1 VWSTLPIATFTDIG
15 GKGGF
20 FYVGQEYDAT
30 TGLQYSRARYYDPVS
45 SEFISQDPLGFAGG
59 DTNLYRR
66 AGNSPANATDPS
78 GMIVETGWDAF
89 SLGVGLVSLGY
100 NLRYG
105 TWKDVGYDVLGIVAD
120 VGATL
125 LPGVPGGAGVAIR
138 ATRLG
143 ARAADAVAASATL
156 QRSIKAVQL
165 ANLGANTIQGVESGV
180 NAYDAYQDGRYT
192 EAVFNGIGAGF
203 AGLHLG
209 TSAAGSAGRAARAL
223 GGGFSAGFSESLGR
237 QGARLYSAE
246 GAAASGIEATANG
259 LRRGVQGL
267 APVSEATLSLRMVDG
282 MSSVEFAKK
291 ARALQELG
299 DQGKLVRAA
308 NPVARDPGVTNAH
321 RQDMIRRIWAQYGS
335 QNREFANKLIDRVT
349 RRMSPDHVHEL
360 QLGGVDAD
368 SNLKFLD
375 RFTNW
380 HVGTQQIRP
389 QLRNVPVGT
398 TIRIKVE

>member
-1 VWSTLPIATFTDIG
+1 MAAKVWNTLPIATFTDIG

-20 FYVGQEYDAT
+20 LYVGQEYDAT

-143 ARAADAVAASATL
+143 AQAADAVAASATL

-209 TSAAGSAGRAARAL
+209 TSAAGSAGRAARAF
-223 GGGFSAGFSESLGR
+223 GGGFSAGFSETLGR
-237 QGARLYSAE
+237 QGSRLYSAG

-259 LRRGVQGL
+259 LRRGVQDLGPTGRGL
-267 APVSEATLSLRMVDG
+267 PIVDSRFTPDIDKLDFGKHLRLNRGGPGAMPSPHAHHILFKKGLGPAQQRLVSEGQEILSRHEIDPIGGLENLVWAPMRVKG
-282 MSSVEFAKK
+282 QHGIA
-291 ARALQELG
+291 ALQNVVDTLKQVDSFG
-299 DQGKLVRAA
+299 GS
-308 NPVARDPGVTNAH
+308 RDDIVDAL
-321 RQDMIRRIWAQYGS
+321 R
-335 QNREFANKLIDRVT
+335 
-349 RRMSPDHVHEL
+349 
-360 QLGGVDAD
+360 QLGEQAA
-368 SNLKFLD
+368 
-375 RFTNW
+375 R
-380 HVGTQQIRP
+380 R
-389 QLRNVPVGT
+389 R
-398 TIRIKVE
+398 